1 MPTRYRNRQI
11 VRNANELYET
21 FLGERDL
28 KFIRHYR
35 TPVIEHPTLK
45 QRRQLSHK
53 RVTWKQGSR
62 FWKLA
67 AKHYGS
73 SSYWW
78 VIAWYNQKPTEAS
91 VNLGDV
97 LLIPTPLEK
106 VLEMAG
112 Y

>member
-21 FLGERDL
+21 FLEERDL

-35 TPVIEHPTLK
+35 TPVIAHPTGK
-45 QRRQLSHK
+45 QRRRLRHK

-91 VNLGDV
+91 LELGDV